1 MPLLEGNQTHP
12 EKAEEDN
19 DGNDNTEV
27 SETGGV
33 GNGNQQ
39 GGNTDENKDGSKD
52 DKGEKTQEQQ
62 QQQDGRKDQ
71 RIQGDGR
78 EKIDEK
84 EPLQY
89 ALVGDPPFPLG
100 ALEALDEQLNRL
112 RWVVPVLPRSDLEQ
126 LLRAAIKL
134 CHDGK
139 LQIEAKN
146 FITTKIVGVDDKS
159 EPCQRFFRE
168 GLTTSFTKVMLDDAV
183 INWKEDIQ
191 VNIVVFVMN
200 GCQQNKHL
208 AVPSSLYTFHA
219 GEYYFTLINL

>member
-12 EKAEEDN
+12 EKAEEDH

-39 GGNTDENKDGSKD
+39 QGGNTDESKD
-52 DKGEKTQEQQ
+52 ESKGEKKQEEEP
-62 QQQDGRKDQ
+62 DKKPK

-84 EPLQY
+84 EPPQY
-89 ALVGDPPFPLG
+89 PLVGEPPFPIG

-126 LLRAAIKL
+126 LLRASIKL
-134 CHDGK
+134 CRDGR
-139 LQIEAKN
+139 LQE
-146 FITTKIVGVDDKS
+146 
-159 EPCQRFFRE
+159 
-168 GLTTSFTKVMLDDAV
+168 
-183 INWKEDIQ
+183 
-191 VNIVVFVMN
+191 
-200 GCQQNKHL
+200 
-208 AVPSSLYTFHA
+208 
-219 GEYYFTLINL
+219 

>member
-39 GGNTDENKDGSKD
+39 GGNTDEGKDESKD
-52 DKGEKTQEQQ
+52 DKSEKKKEEEQE
-62 QQQDGRKDQ
+62 GRKDK

-78 EKIDEK
+78 ERIEEK

-89 ALVGDPPFPLG
+89 PLVGEPPFPNG

-134 CHDGK
+134 CRDGK
-139 LQIEAKN
+139 LQN
-146 FITTKIVGVDDKS
+146 
-159 EPCQRFFRE
+159 
-168 GLTTSFTKVMLDDAV
+168 
-183 INWKEDIQ
+183 KED
-191 VNIVVFVMN
+191 V
-200 GCQQNKHL
+200 L
-208 AVPSSLYTFHA
+208 L
-219 GEYYFTLINL
+219 LL

>member
-12 EKAEEDN
+12 EKAEEDH

-33 GNGNQQ
+33 GDGNQQ
-39 GGNTDENKDGSKD
+39 GGNTDENKDESKD
-52 DKGEKTQEQQ
+52 DKGEKKKEEEQESK
-62 QQQDGRKDQ
+62 KDR

-84 EPLQY
+84 EPFQY
-89 ALVGDPPFPLG
+89 PYVGEPPFPMG

-112 RWVVPVLPRSDLEQ
+112 RWVVPVLARSDLEQ
-126 LLRAAIKL
+126 LLRASIKL
-134 CHDGK
+134 CRDGR
-139 LQIEAKN
+139 LQFYEIH
-146 FITTKIVGVDDKS
+146 ILLLKIIGVDDKS

-168 GLTTSFTKVMLDDAV
+168 GLITSFSKVMLDDAV

-191 VNIVVFVMN
+191 V
-200 GCQQNKHL
+200 
-208 AVPSSLYTFHA
+208 SL
-219 GEYYFTLINL
+219 

>member
-39 GGNTDENKDGSKD
+39 GGNTDEGKDESKD
-52 DKGEKTQEQQ
+52 DKGEKKKEEEQE
-62 QQQDGRKDQ
+62 GRKDK

-78 EKIDEK
+78 ERIEEK

-89 ALVGDPPFPLG
+89 PLVGEPPFPIG

-134 CHDGK
+134 CRDGK
-139 LQIEAKN
+139 LQN
-146 FITTKIVGVDDKS
+146 
-159 EPCQRFFRE
+159 
-168 GLTTSFTKVMLDDAV
+168 
-183 INWKEDIQ
+183 KED
-191 VNIVVFVMN
+191 V
-200 GCQQNKHL
+200 L
-208 AVPSSLYTFHA
+208 L
-219 GEYYFTLINL
+219 LL